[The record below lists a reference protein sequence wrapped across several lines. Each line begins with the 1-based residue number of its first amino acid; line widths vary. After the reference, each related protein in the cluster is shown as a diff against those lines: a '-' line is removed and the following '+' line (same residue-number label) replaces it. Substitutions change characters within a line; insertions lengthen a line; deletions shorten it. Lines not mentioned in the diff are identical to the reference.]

1 MIPFCT
7 DIDLLHWEPN
17 ILKDAAFASQTLISG
32 TATLA
37 GTALTIASG
46 SFADAQVRAGEHAV
60 VLSGGLAGTFP
71 IVAVDSPTQLTIS
84 PLYDGLFP
92 DGGAAVTPVPVGA
105 GSGLGFVIRTF
116 WPQRRVISE
125 LLLQAA
131 GLEPTGS
138 ENAPGALVEPTVF
151 CRPCAL
157 GTLNLIYGALSAAA
171 DAPAE
176 FKVRATIYERL
187 YRRALRSTRVQ
198 LDLDG
203 DGESDLTRELNVQD
217 LVRR

>member
-1 MIPFCT
+1 MTPFCT

-17 ILKDAAFASQTLISG
+17 ILRDAAFASQTLISG

-37 GTALTIASG
+37 GTALTISAG
-46 SFADAQVRAGEHAV
+46 SFTDAQVHAGEHAV
-60 VLSGGLAGTFP
+60 VLSGSLAGTFP
-71 IVAVDSPTQLTIS
+71 IVAVDSATQLTIS

-105 GSGLGFVIRTF
+105 GSGLSFVIRTF

-131 GLEPTGS
+131 GLDPAA
-138 ENAPGALVEPTVF
+138 ENPLSTLVEPAVF

-176 FKVRATIYERL
+176 YKIRQAIYERL
-187 YRRALRSTRVQ
+187 YRRALRSTKVQ
-198 LDLDG
+198 LDFDG
-203 DGESDLTRELNVQD
+203 DGE
-217 LVRR
+217 

>member
-1 MIPFCT
+1 MTPFCT

-46 SFADAQVRAGEHAV
+46 SFSAAQVRAGEHAV
-60 VLSGGLAGTFP
+60 VLSGALAGTFP
-71 IVAVDSPTQLTIS
+71 IVVVDSATQLTIS

-92 DGGAAVTPVPVGA
+92 DGGAPVTPVPVGA
-105 GSGLGFVIRTF
+105 GSGLNFVIRTF

-131 GLEPTGS
+131 GLEPSGD
-138 ENAPGALVEPTVF
+138 ENLAALVEPTVF
-151 CRPCAL
+151 CRPCTL

-176 FKVRATIYERL
+176 YRVRAIVYERL
-187 YRRALRSTRVQ
+187 YRRALRSTKVQ

-203 DGESDLTRELNVQD
+203 DGESDVTRELNVQD